1 MVSKA
6 FSMGL
11 FGMHAFRHKTRK
23 AFFRYG
29 IPVVMGVQIGLGVF
43 FFVNG

>member
-11 FGMHAFRHKTRK
+11 FGMHAFKVEVNVT
-23 AFFRYG
+23 FL
-29 IPVVMGVQIGLGVF
+29 PVCLPLTLSACRTPP
-43 FFVNG
+43 